1 MALSYPKPEIPEIVG
16 YSYAGMVLTVELRF
30 PEPMVQIIS
39 PAVNTPVMAN
49 TDEGPIELVNY
60 TWQNST
66 TLEMASETIS
76 DPGTFYSIEYTK
88 TLIEAEQF
96 KTLSGY
102 IYPDFVAANPN
113 P

>member
-1 MALSYPKPEIPEIVG
+1 
-16 YSYAGMVLTVELRF
+16 
-30 PEPMVQIIS
+30 MVQIVS

-49 TDEGPIELVNY
+49 TDEGPIELYKY

-66 TLEMASETIS
+66 TLEIS
-76 DPGTFYSIEYTK
+76 SPSINDPGTVYSIEYVK

-102 IYPDFVAANPN
+102 IYPDFIVANPN

>member
-1 MALSYPKPEIPEIVG
+1 
-16 YSYAGMVLTVELRF
+16 
-30 PEPMVQIIS
+30 MVQIVS
-39 PAVNTPVMAN
+39 PAVNTPVNAN
-49 TDEGPIELVNY
+49 TDEGPIEMLNY

-66 TLEMASETIS
+66 TLEMTSDTIS
-76 DPGTFYSIEYTK
+76 DPGTVYSIEYVK

-102 IYPDFVAANPN
+102 VYPDFVAANPS